1 METTSSFCH
10 TTAHGMARVLG
21 QVPKPCQTH
30 CKRERVPPGFRGLN
44 MKGKQRCGGAVV
56 AAKCSAWDTGFLREL
71 ERELEEGGEEWKRV
85 ERVRDKCKERKGVV
99 ELLECLEREAILGED
114 HGREPSDYNRRALIF
129 DQSSRVF
136 QALKNSQQ
144 S

>member
-1 METTSSFCH
+1 METTSSFCQ
-10 TTAHGMARVLG
+10 TTAHGIARVLG
-21 QVPKPCQTH
+21 QVPKPCQAQ
-30 CKRERVPPGFRGLN
+30 CKRERMAPGFRGLN
-44 MKGKQRCGGAVV
+44 MKGKQRCSGAVV
-56 AAKCSAWDTGFLREL
+56 GAKCSAWDTGFLREL

-85 ERVRDKCKERKGVV
+85 DRCKCKERKGMV
-99 ELLECLEREAILGED
+99 EVLEWLEREAILGED
-114 HGREPSDYNRRALIF
+114 HGREPSDYNRRAIIF